1 MNAEAESVGLLYH
14 PGREQAQSLATV
26 LHSLIQKEGIDAW
39 QAPVEAEDEWHERVP
54 ATKLLFTLGGDG
66 SILRAAS
73 LCARH
78 GVPIVGVKFGR
89 LGFLSELLPTEAI
102 QSLPRFLSGEYWIE
116 ERSLLECQIEG
127 EPQNSVA
134 LNEAVI
140 SQGHVR
146 RVLDIK
152 VWIDDAFLAD
162 YVADGLM
169 ISTATGSTAYSMV
182 AGGPILHPEVRNLL
196 ITPICALRGPTTPF
210 VLRQSARLRL
220 QVFHDHEAVV
230 TLDGL
235 LVGDLA
241 NEGMMHLTTAR
252 ETCKFARVQE
262 RTYFYESLV
271 RKLRI
276 PLDSS

>member
-1 MNAEAESVGLLYH
+1 MTVGLLYH
-14 PGREQAQSLATV
+14 PGRPQAQSLATV
-26 LHSLIQKEGIDAW
+26 LHSLIEKEGHGAW
-39 QAPVEAEDEWHERVP
+39 HVPVEAEAEWQERIP
-54 ATKLLFTLGGDG
+54 ATDLLYTLGGDG
-66 SILRAAS
+66 SILRAAP
-73 LCARH
+73 LCAQH
-78 GVPIVGVKFGR
+78 DVPIVGVKFGR

-102 QSLPRFLSGEYWIE
+102 QTLPRFLNEDYWIE
-116 ERSLLECQIEG
+116 ERSMLECQIEG
-127 EPQNSVA
+127 EVQGTVA

-196 ITPICALRGPTTPF
+196 ITPMYSLRGPTTPF

-220 QVFHDHEAVV
+220 QVFHQHEAVV
-230 TLDGL
+230 TIDGL
-235 LVGDLA
+235 LVGDLP
-241 NEGMMHLTTAR
+241 NEGMMHLTTATQ
-252 ETCKFARVQE
+252 TCKFARVQE
-262 RTYFYESLV
+262 RTYFYETLV

>member
-1 MNAEAESVGLLYH
+1 VNIGLLYH

-26 LHSLIQKEGIDAW
+26 LHSLIEKEGHGAW
-39 QAPVEAEDEWHERVP
+39 HLPVEAEDEWRERVSQ
-54 ATKLLFTLGGDG
+54 TDLLFTLGGDG
-66 SILRAAS
+66 SILRVAPT
-73 LCARH
+73 CAEND
-78 GVPIVGVKFGR
+78 VPIVGVKFGR
-89 LGFLSELLPTEAI
+89 LGFLSELMPADVI
-102 QSLPRFLSGEYWIE
+102 QSLPRFLNGEYWIE
-116 ERSLLECQIEG
+116 ERSMLDCQIED
-127 EPQNSVA
+127 ESIRTVA

-182 AGGPILHPEVRNLL
+182 AGGPILHPEVRNML
-196 ITPICALRGPTTPF
+196 ITPMCALRGPTTPF

-220 QVFHDHEAVV
+220 QVFHQHEAVV
-230 TLDGL
+230 TIDGL
-235 LVGDLA
+235 PVGDLA
-241 NEGMMHLTTAR
+241 NEGMMHLTTATQ
-252 ETCKFARVQE
+252 TCKFARVQE
-262 RTYFYESLV
+262 RTYFYETLV

>member
-1 MNAEAESVGLLYH
+1 MNIGLLYH

-26 LHSLIQKEGIDAW
+26 LHSLVEKDGHAAW
-39 QAPVEAEDEWHERVP
+39 HVPVEAESDWQERIP
-54 ATKLLFTLGGDG
+54 ETDLLFTLGGDG
-66 SILRAAS
+66 SILRAAP
-73 LCARH
+73 LCAESD
-78 GVPIVGVKFGR
+78 VPIVGVKFGR
-89 LGFLSELLPTEAI
+89 LGFLSELLPAEAI
-102 QSLPRFLSGEYWIE
+102 QSLPRFLNGEYWIE
-116 ERSLLECQIEG
+116 ERSMLDCLIEG
-127 EPQNSVA
+127 ETKQTLA
-134 LNEAVI
+134 LNEALI

-182 AGGPILHPEVRNLL
+182 AGGPILHPEVRNML
-196 ITPICALRGPTTPF
+196 ITPMCVLRGPTTPF

-220 QVFHDHEAVV
+220 QVFHQHEAVV
-230 TLDGL
+230 TIDGL
-235 LVGDLA
+235 PVGDLA
-241 NEGMMHLTTAR
+241 NEGMMHLTTA
-252 ETCKFARVQE
+252 TQSCKFARVQE
-262 RTYFYESLV
+262 PTYFYETLV

>member
-1 MNAEAESVGLLYH
+1 VKIGLLYH
-14 PGREQAQSLATV
+14 PGRQQAHALATV
-26 LHSLIQKEGIDAW
+26 LHTVIQKEGHEAW
-39 QAPVEAEDEWHERVP
+39 HVPVEAEADWHELVP
-54 ATKLLFTLGGDG
+54 TTDLLFTLGGDG
-66 SILRAAS
+66 SILRAAP
-73 LCARH
+73 LCAQND
-78 GVPIVGVKFGR
+78 VPIVGVKFGR
-89 LGFLSELLPTEAI
+89 LGFLSELLPKEAI
-102 QSLPRFLSGEYWIE
+102 QMLPRYLNEEYWIE
-116 ERSLLECQIEG
+116 ERSMLDCQIEG
-127 EPQNSVA
+127 EAQKTVA

-196 ITPICALRGPTTPF
+196 ITPMYSLLGPTTPF

-220 QVFHDHEAVV
+220 QVFHQHEAVV
-230 TLDGL
+230 TIDGL
-235 LVGDLA
+235 LVGDLP
-241 NEGMMHLTTAR
+241 NEGMMHLTTATQ
-252 ETCKFARVQE
+252 TCKFARVQE
-262 RTYFYESLV
+262 RTYFYETLV

-276 PLDSS
+276 PLDGS